1 MVLKYDKLKNW
12 AIVLFEINQF
22 YFVSSV
28 WNFSMPEQSNG
39 VTFALIVPSF
49 MLILSMLSTAQKF
62 NTSVFK
68 YIITAVCCSRTKH
81 FNIQWKRR
89 QFWLAV
95 FIAYNCSWSFV
106 SSSLL
111 LFLYVL
117 ALHMKIKIQFDIWCF
132 ILFLSLQVN
141 FAIQPSLQPI
151 VIIWI
156 CLTMIGHICQ

>member
-1 MVLKYDKLKNW
+1 M
-12 AIVLFEINQF
+12 
-22 YFVSSV
+22 SSV
-28 WNFSMPEQSNG
+28 WNRPEQSNG
-39 VTFALIVPSF
+39 VTFALMVP
-49 MLILSMLSTAQKF
+49 LIYVDPVNVVYCSKF

>member
-1 MVLKYDKLKNW
+1 M
-12 AIVLFEINQF
+12 
-22 YFVSSV
+22 
-28 WNFSMPEQSNG
+28 
-39 VTFALIVPSF
+39 TFALIVPSF

-106 SSSLL
+106 SLSLL

-117 ALHMKIKIQFDIWCF
+117 ALHMKNSIGCLMFHF
-132 ILFLSLQVN
+132 ILIFSGKFLPYWRHCNQLLYFGYERRWWVT
-141 FAIQPSLQPI
+141 FANKWFNA
-151 VIIWI
+151 VW
-156 CLTMIGHICQ
+156 G

>member
-1 MVLKYDKLKNW
+1 MSL
-12 AIVLFEINQF
+12 
-22 YFVSSV
+22 V
-28 WNFSMPEQSNG
+28 WNFIMPEQSNG
-39 VTFALIVPSF
+39 VTFALIVPLF
-49 MLILSMLSTAQKF
+49 MLILSMLSSAQIL

-117 ALHMKIKIQFDIWCF
+117 ALHMKKISIWYLMFHF
-132 ILFLSLQVN
+132 ILSFQVN
-141 FAIQPSLQPI
+141 FAIPPSLKPI
-151 VIIWI
+151 VIFWI
-156 CLTMIGHICQ
+156 CLMMIGHICQ